1 MSYSQEYGRFQ
12 LGWAELGVPPFP
24 LVPVQLLLTDGVVS
38 AAGSS
43 NGSVRANVTNSR
55 TVQAR
60 VVRNGIVNYHPAT
73 EDGILVGSI

>member
-24 LVPVQLLLTDGVVS
+24 LVPVHLLLTTGIVN

-43 NGSVRANVTNSR
+43 NGIVLGSVTNSR

-60 VVRNGIVNYHPAT
+60 VLRNGVVNYHPAT